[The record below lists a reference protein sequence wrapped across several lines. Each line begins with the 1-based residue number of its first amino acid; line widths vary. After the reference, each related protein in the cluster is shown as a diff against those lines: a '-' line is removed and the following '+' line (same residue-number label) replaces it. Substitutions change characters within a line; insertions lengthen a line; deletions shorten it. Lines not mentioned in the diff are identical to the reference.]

1 MARSRVLR
9 TQDDLRSFLKDSAG
23 IDYTNEEFAGAKK
36 TKLVKDALDY
46 CWDARETLE
55 YEYEGSTEIT
65 GFTVSPFMTVDG
77 RKPDA
82 E

>member
-1 MARSRVLR
+1 MRSRVLR

-23 IDYTNEEFAGAKK
+23 IDYTDKEFAGAKK
-36 TKLVKDALDY
+36 TRLVKDALEY

-55 YEYEGSTEIT
+55 YEYEGSAKIT

-77 RKPDA
+77 RKADA
-82 E
+82 D